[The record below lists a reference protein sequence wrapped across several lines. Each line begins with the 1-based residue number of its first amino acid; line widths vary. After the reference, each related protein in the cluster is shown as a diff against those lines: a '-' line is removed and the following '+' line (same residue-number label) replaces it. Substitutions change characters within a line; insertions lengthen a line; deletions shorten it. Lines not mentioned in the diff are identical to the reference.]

1 MDVRRQKRE
10 RDSDLSSSPL
20 QDTTGA
26 MFAGENDS
34 SKKAKTDGNGPSRVV
49 HIRNI
54 LQGVSETEVVQLC
67 MPFGKVTNLL
77 MMKQKNQAFVE
88 FELDT
93 AAQSMLTYF
102 SRSAQPM
109 LGGRPVFVQYS
120 QHKELK
126 TDAAHAIANEK
137 AQAALVA
144 CQNGTATLDGSNG
157 DGFSAT
163 GTGQESVL
171 HVTIEN
177 MVYPVTLET
186 LSIIFKK
193 YGPVQKILTFTKNN
207 KFQALIQY
215 PNHRCA
221 EDARFAL
228 HGQNVYNGCCN
239 LRVESSK
246 VTSVN
251 VKFNNERA
259 WDFTNPNLP
268 AGDGNMRGNS
278 GGGSMSGGGGMLG
291 AGGGMMG
298 GAGMMGGGHG
308 PGMGMS
314 MGNGHSMGGGMGGG
328 GMGGGMGGSM
338 GGAMGGG
345 MAMGN
350 NQMMGS
356 QMMGGQSGGGGN
368 VLLVSNLDED
378 SVNVDYLFTLFGVY
392 GDVIRV
398 KILFN
403 KKDTALIQMSDPW
416 MAEIAR
422 QHLDKLVVWG
432 KAMNVR
438 LSKHNQVSMPRDD
451 PAGQSGLTKDF
462 TNSPLHR
469 YKKAGSKNCSNIF
482 KPGQTLHLSNIGEG
496 VGQDDLIA
504 AFRDYGTVNQFK
516 FFNETQ
522 KMALLSMDSTE
533 EAVIALIGMH
543 NRQFGKQHLRVSF
556 SKSQLERS

>member
-20 QDTTGA
+20 QDTT
-26 MFAGENDS
+26 MFGGDSDS
-34 SKKAKTDGNGPSRVV
+34 SKKAKTDGSGGASRVV

-54 LQGVSETEVVQLC
+54 VTGVSETEVIQLC
-67 MPFGKVTNLL
+67 MPFGTITNLL

-88 FELDT
+88 YEKENS
-93 AAQSMLTYF
+93 ASVMLNYF

-137 AQAALVA
+137 AQAALQA
-144 CQNGTATLDGSNG
+144 CQNGSAGIMEGSNG
-157 DGFSAT
+157 EGFGAGVGGAS
-163 GTGQESVL
+163 TGQEAVL

-186 LSIIFKK
+186 LAIIFKK

-246 VTSVN
+246 VPTVN
-251 VKFNNERA
+251 VKFNNDRA

-268 AGDGNMRGNS
+268 GGDGNMRNSSS
-278 GGGSMSGGGGMLG
+278 GGNMGGGGMLG
-291 AGGGMMG
+291 GFSSSNGGG
-298 GAGMMGGGHG
+298 GMMGGGHG
-308 PGMGMS
+308 PGMGM
-314 MGNGHSMGGGMGGG
+314 GNGHN
-328 GMGGGMGGSM
+328 
-338 GGAMGGG
+338 MGGG
-345 MAMGN
+345 MAGGMSGGMAGGMGMGN
-350 NQMMGS
+350 NQMMGA
-356 QMMGGQSGGGGN
+356 QGQFGGGGGGA

-378 SVNVDYLFTLFGVY
+378 SANVDYLFTLFGVY

-438 LSKHNQVSMPRDD
+438 ISKHSNVSMPRDD
-451 PAGQSGLTKDF
+451 PAGQSGLTKDY

-482 KPGQTLHLSNIGEG
+482 KPGPTLHLSNIGEG

-504 AFRDYGTVNQFK
+504 AFGDYGTVQQFK

-533 EAVIALIGMH
+533 EAVIGLIGMH

-556 SKSQLERS
+556 SKSQLDRN

>member
-20 QDTTGA
+20 QDTT
-26 MFAGENDS
+26 MFGGDSDS
-34 SKKAKTDGNGPSRVV
+34 SKKAKTDGSGGASRVV

-54 LQGVSETEVVQLC
+54 VTGVSETEVIQLC
-67 MPFGKVTNLL
+67 MPLGTITNLL

-88 FELDT
+88 FEKEN
-93 AAQSMLTYF
+93 AASVMINYF

-137 AQAALVA
+137 APAALQA
-144 CQNGTATLDGSNG
+144 CQNGSAGIMEGSNG
-157 DGFSAT
+157 EGFGVGVGGAS
-163 GTGQESVL
+163 TGQEAVL

-186 LSIIFKK
+186 LAIIFKK

-278 GGGSMSGGGGMLG
+278 SGGSMGGGGVMG
-291 AGGGMMG
+291 NGGQGMMG
-298 GAGMMGGGHG
+298 AGMG
-308 PGMGMS
+308 

-328 GMGGGMGGSM
+328 GMGGGMGSGM
-338 GGAMGGG
+338 G
-345 MAMGN
+345 
-350 NQMMGS
+350 
-356 QMMGGQSGGGGN
+356 
-368 VLLVSNLDED
+368 
-378 SVNVDYLFTLFGVY
+378 
-392 GDVIRV
+392 
-398 KILFN
+398 
-403 KKDTALIQMSDPW
+403 
-416 MAEIAR
+416 
-422 QHLDKLVVWG
+422 
-432 KAMNVR
+432 
-438 LSKHNQVSMPRDD
+438 
-451 PAGQSGLTKDF
+451 
-462 TNSPLHR
+462 
-469 YKKAGSKNCSNIF
+469 
-482 KPGQTLHLSNIGEG
+482 
-496 VGQDDLIA
+496 
-504 AFRDYGTVNQFK
+504 
-516 FFNETQ
+516 
-522 KMALLSMDSTE
+522 
-533 EAVIALIGMH
+533 
-543 NRQFGKQHLRVSF
+543 
-556 SKSQLERS
+556 